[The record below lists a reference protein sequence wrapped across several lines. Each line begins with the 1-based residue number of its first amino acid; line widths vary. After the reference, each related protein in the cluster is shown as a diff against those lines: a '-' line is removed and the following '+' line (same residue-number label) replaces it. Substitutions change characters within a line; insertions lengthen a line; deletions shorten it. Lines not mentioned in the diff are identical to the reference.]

1 MIDADMIFFDMNGYR
16 EEIRM
21 RSHSGGVAV

>member
-1 MIDADMIFFDMNGYR
+1 MIDADMIFFDIHGYR
-16 EEIRM
+16 EKIRM